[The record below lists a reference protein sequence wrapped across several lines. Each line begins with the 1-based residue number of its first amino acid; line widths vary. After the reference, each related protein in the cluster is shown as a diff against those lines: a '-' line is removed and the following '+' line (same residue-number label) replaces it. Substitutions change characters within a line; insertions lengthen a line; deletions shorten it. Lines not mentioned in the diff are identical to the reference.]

1 MSNEPSKRGKT
12 DLAVLE
18 QIDKQLAA
26 EAKSIKEQVSAGGG
40 GPRLTIN
47 ANGNWQTPDGA
58 ELGPSIRVIV
68 LDFLTR
74 HTWYPHPY
82 QKGNPLPPGCF
93 AVGKVLSQM
102 APDESAPEKQHDTCS
117 GCPMNE
123 WGSAATGNGKA
134 CTQRRELAVILEEQ
148 AEDLEN
154 AEIFVISLSPTQ
166 IKVFDGFARQCER
179 ILNGPPIKAVVS
191 IEAVPVPGARYFGVS
206 FVEIAKNEN
215 VADHFQLR
223 EEALALLDVLPDT
236 TGYIPSSQ
244 KPGKAPAARR

>member
-1 MSNEPSKRGKT
+1 MSNETKSLSRISKT
-12 DLAVLE
+12 DLAA
-18 QIDKQLAA
+18 IDKQLAT
-26 EAKSIKEQVSAGGG
+26 ESIKEQVSAGGG

-47 ANGNWQTPDGA
+47 ANGSWQTPDGA

-68 LDFLTR
+68 VDFLTR

-93 AVGKVLSQM
+93 AIGKVLSKM
-102 APDESAPEKQHDTCS
+102 APDTTSPEKQHDTCA

-123 WGSAATGNGKA
+123 WGSAAVGNGKA

-148 AEDLEN
+148 AHDLDN

-166 IKVFDGFARQCER
+166 IKVFDGFVRQCDR
-179 ILNGPPIKAVVS
+179 IFNGPPIKAVVN
-191 IEAVPVPGARYFGVS
+191 IEAVPVAGARYFGVS
-206 FVEIAKNEN
+206 FTDLAPNELY
-215 VADHFQLR
+215 AEHFTLR
-223 EEALALLDVLPDT
+223 DEALNLLEVLPDI
-236 TGYIPSSQ
+236 TGYVPSTQ